1 MKLRAIGAVSACFLA
16 LCSVPQARAD
26 DLVVLLSPGYRT
38 VVVAD
43 LNTLERSG
51 QQLRWQYGDAIRP
64 RQQGLCGAPAAL
76 QRHAG
81 KRPAREG
88 RRERHRREAGT
99 RIRALTRCAS
109 GEIAVIVQIMPGLDH

>member
-26 DLVVLLSPGYRT
+26 DFVVLLSPGYRT

-51 QQLRWQYGDAIRP
+51 QQLRWQYGDAIWP
-64 RQQGLCGAPAAL
+64 RQQRLCGAPAAL
-76 QRHAG
+76 QRHACQ
-81 KRPAREG
+81 RPA
-88 RRERHRREAGT
+88 
-99 RIRALTRCAS
+99 
-109 GEIAVIVQIMPGLDH
+109 